1 VARKI
6 PQVVPMA
13 AVTGSLPA
21 NEDAFAFEVKWDG
34 VRVLTYIDGGTL
46 RMESRNLNDITARYP
61 ELHGLLDVFAD
72 RQVLLDG
79 EVVAFDDDGRPSFGV
94 LQSRMHVGNPIE
106 VRRLMENTPVVYML
120 FDVLWLD
127 GASTMALPLRERR
140 ALLDGLEL
148 AGPGWQTPAS
158 HVGEGKA
165 LSEASRSQGLEGI
178 VAKKL
183 DSIYEPGK
191 RTRQW
196 IKIKNQRNQE
206 LVVGGWMEGEGNREG
221 RIGALL
227 VGYYDDDRELR
238 YAGRV
243 GTGFTDATLRDL
255 ARRFEP
261 LARDTNPFDDHI
273 PYRKAHFLDPVLV
286 AQVEFLEW
294 THNHTLRAPSY
305 KGLRDDKPAADVR
318 REP

>member
-1 VARKI
+1 
-6 PQVVPMA
+6 MA
-13 AVTGSLPA
+13 AVTGALPV

-34 VRVLTYIDGGTL
+34 VRVLTYIDDGTL
-46 RMESRNLNDITARYP
+46 RMESRNLKDITPRYP
-61 ELHGLLDVFAD
+61 ELHGLTDVFAG

-79 EVVAFDDDGRPSFGV
+79 EVVAFDESGRPSFGV

-106 VRRLMENTPVVYML
+106 VRRLMAETPVVYML

-127 GASTMALPLRERR
+127 GASTMAMPLHERR
-140 ALLDGLEL
+140 ALLGGLDL

-158 HVGEGKA
+158 HVGDGAA
-165 LSEASRSQGLEGI
+165 LSEASRRQGLEGI

-227 VGYYDDDRELR
+227 VGY
-238 YAGRV
+238 
-243 GTGFTDATLRDL
+243 
-255 ARRFEP
+255 
-261 LARDTNPFDDHI
+261 
-273 PYRKAHFLDPVLV
+273 
-286 AQVEFLEW
+286 
-294 THNHTLRAPSY
+294 
-305 KGLRDDKPAADVR
+305 
-318 REP
+318 

>member
-1 VARKI
+1 VARHI

-13 AVTGSLPA
+13 AVTGALPA

-34 VRVLTYIDGGTL
+34 VRVLTYIDDGTL
-46 RMESRNLNDITARYP
+46 RMESRNLKDITPRYP
-61 ELHGLLDVFAD
+61 ELHGLADVLAG

-79 EVVAFDDDGRPSFGV
+79 EVVAFDESGRPSFGV

-106 VRRLMENTPVVYML
+106 VRRLMETTPVVYML

-127 GASTMALPLRERR
+127 GASTMALPFRDRR
-140 ALLDGLEL
+140 ALLDDMEL
-148 AGPGWQTPAS
+148 AGAGWQTPAS
-158 HVGEGKA
+158 HVGEGAA

-238 YAGRV
+238 FAGKV

-305 KGLRDDKPAADVR
+305 KGLRDDKAAADVR

>member
-1 VARKI
+1 
-6 PQVVPMA
+6 MA
-13 AVTGSLPA
+13 AVTGTLPA
-21 NEDAFAFEVKWDG
+21 NEDAYAFEVKWDG
-34 VRVLTYIDGGTL
+34 VRMLTYIDGGSL

-61 ELHGLLDVFAD
+61 EVHGLLEVFGD

-79 EVVAFDDDGRPSFGV
+79 EVCAFDESGRPSFGV

-106 VRRLMENTPVVYML
+106 VRRLMGETPVVYMI

-127 GASTMALPLRERR
+127 GESTMTRPFHERR
-140 ALLDGLEL
+140 ALLDGMGL

-158 HVGEGKA
+158 HVGDGTA
-165 LSEASRSQGLEGI
+165 LSEASKRQGLEGI
-178 VAKKL
+178 VAKKV

-191 RTRQW
+191 RTKQW

-206 LVVGGWMEGEGNREG
+206 LVIGGWMEGEGNREG

-227 VGYYDDDRELR
+227 VGYYDDAGELR
-238 YAGRV
+238 FAGKV

-255 ARRFEP
+255 AKRFVP

-273 PYRKAHFLDPVLV
+273 PYRKAHFLEPVLV
-286 AQVEFLEW
+286 GQVEFLEW

-305 KGLRDDKPAADVR
+305 KGLRDDKAAADVR